1 MFEYPK
7 SGLYNLRV
15 SYQTNYYHPPV
26 DVVESRNDFLV
37 RIEIAGVDEKDIS
50 VNFEKNHLYIN
61 GVRNNPYKNHSFHQ
75 MEIHFG
81 EFHVEIYIPQPVNS
95 NSIKA
100 EYMNG
105 FLEITLPKAVP
116 QDISVKNKD
125 A

>member
-7 SGLYNLRV
+7 SGMFNLRV
-15 SYQTNYYHPPV
+15 SYQSNCYRPPV
-26 DVVESRNDFLV
+26 DVVESRQEFLV
-37 RIEIAGVDEKDIS
+37 RIEIAGVEENDFS
-50 VNFEKNHLYIN
+50 VNFEKNRLLVSGI
-61 GVRNNPYKNHSFHQ
+61 RNNPYKNHSFHQ

-81 EFHVEIYIPQPVNS
+81 EFQVEIYLPQPVDQ

-100 EYMNG
+100 EYANG

-116 QDISVKNKD
+116 HDISVQDKD